1 MALHY
6 VDPKVHFNNM
16 ASKQLESFNN
26 FNVSTAGKLFMFWIF
41 IFQTCFSSGEDH
53 GAANTGTELPQEFL
67 AISDSLADSTPSKV
81 RDIVTPLGP

>member
-26 FNVSTAGKLFMFWIF
+26 FNVSTAGKLFMF
-41 IFQTCFSSGEDH
+41 
-53 GAANTGTELPQEFL
+53 
-67 AISDSLADSTPSKV
+67 
-81 RDIVTPLGP
+81 